1 MHHPQHE
8 PAEYDSTQ
16 LQSIQSLGLLLCLL
30 CQETLTLLE
39 GFRQSILQAWW
50 EASAKLGGWSCT
62 RIPTRLEVKIQDAL
76 LAEAIELP
84 ELVLE
89 TLVC

>member
-30 CQETLTLLE
+30 CQENLTLPE
-39 GFRQSILQAWW
+39 GFRQSILQVWC
-50 EASAKLGGWSCT
+50 EASAELGGWSCT
-62 RIPTRLEVKIQDAL
+62 RIKTRLEGKVHDAL
-76 LAEAIELP
+76 LAEAMELP
-84 ELVLE
+84 GLCWKL
-89 TLVC
+89 